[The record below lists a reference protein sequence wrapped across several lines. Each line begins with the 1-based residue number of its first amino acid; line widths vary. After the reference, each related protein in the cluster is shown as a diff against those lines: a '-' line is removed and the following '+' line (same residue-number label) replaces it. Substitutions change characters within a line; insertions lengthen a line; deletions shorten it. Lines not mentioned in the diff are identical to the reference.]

1 MPGTHC
7 ILPKYF
13 YRSSCS
19 GCVVCVHLYSKL
31 DGLWHA
37 FVRLRN
43 HFPQLSGL
51 ADVLVIHWDFLFTG
65 NLKMDFLL
73 LFFCACVCA
82 GMSFRTKTTSTR
94 IFFFLVSS
102 FLHPSASQLCLKLL
116 CIDKSFLPPI
126 IYSLLLF
133 PAVNKPLKMCL

>member
-65 NLKMDFLL
+65 NLKMDFFII
-73 LFFCACVCA
+73 FFVCVCWNELQNKNY
-82 GMSFRTKTTSTR
+82 FNKD
-94 IFFFLVSS
+94 FFFFSGLKFSSS
-102 FLHPSASQLCLKLL
+102 FSFTVVLKTVV
-116 CIDKSFLPPI
+116 
-126 IYSLLLF
+126 YR
-133 PAVNKPLKMCL
+133 

>member
-1 MPGTHC
+1 MPGTRC

-51 ADVLVIHWDFLFTG
+51 TNVLVIHWDFLFTG

-82 GMSFRTKTTSTR
+82 GMSFRTKLLQQG
-94 IFFFLVSS
+94 FFFSGLKFSSS
-102 FLHPSASQLCLKLL
+102 FSFTVVLKTVV
-116 CIDKSFLPPI
+116 
-126 IYSLLLF
+126 YR
-133 PAVNKPLKMCL
+133 